1 MYAATGIVNVTP
13 LDAAA
18 LAAPYP
24 SCDDELEVSLVL
36 DAFFL
41 QRADK
46 LLQYL
51 FVGSDLLLFIDI

>member
-1 MYAATGIVNVTP
+1 MYAAPGVVNVAP
-13 LDAAA
+13 LYAAA

-24 SCDDELEVSLVL
+24 GRNDELEVSLVL

-51 FVGSDLLLFIDI
+51 FVGNDLLLFIDI